1 MEKYLYLLLNLIS
14 ISYPIY
20 KSFDKRVNYHKQ
32 WKNVIIAIIPMAIYM
47 IIWDVIFTKNEVWG
61 FNPDYNLGVSFL
73 SLPIEEWMF
82 FIFIPFSSIFIY
94 EVVFYF
100 DKNDKFKKFGLPM
113 GILTLIISLAFIV
126 FGYHQIYTLVTGL
139 SLLSLLIIH
148 LLILKTQQSYLGRFF
163 VSFIFI
169 LLPFFAINGILTGA
183 FIPNEVVWYNMNKTF
198 GVRLYTI
205 PLEDVFYCLFMML
218 LTTSFYE
225 YLKNK

>member
-148 LLILKTQQSYLGRFF
+148 LLILCKFYFYFTSFF
-163 VSFIFI
+163 C
-169 LLPFFAINGILTGA
+169 
-183 FIPNEVVWYNMNKTF
+183 NKWNTYWS
-198 GVRLYTI
+198 LYT
-205 PLEDVFYCLFMML
+205 
-218 LTTSFYE
+218 
-225 YLKNK
+225 